1 MIKRHFMLIVLF
13 ALLIAGL
20 FIQSCK
26 EEAINPD
33 KEEIETPIPI
43 QDNWDTQH
51 KERGITILNSN

>member
-1 MIKRHFMLIVLF
+1 MLIVLF

-33 KEEIETPIPI
+33 KEEIKTPIPI

-51 KERGITILNSN
+51 KERGITIK

>member
-1 MIKRHFMLIVLF
+1 MIKKHIQLILLF

-33 KEEIETPIPI
+33 PEIKTPIPI

-51 KERGITILNSN
+51 KERGITIK